1 MASCTSEMFLDSVN
15 FSNLIDTILVLTHNH
30 LCDSFYI
37 RKSQILKVESEKDN
51 NEFLRDARVWQNR
64 EKFW

>member
-1 MASCTSEMFLDSVN
+1 MASCTSEMFFDSVN
-15 FSNLIDTILVLTHNH
+15 YFLNLIDTILVLTHNH

-51 NEFLRDARVWQNR
+51 KEFLRDARVWQNR
-64 EKFW
+64 EKL